1 MKSLKIL
8 FLFLL
13 STVSSYGQFN
23 MPSFKDVATT
33 FFSKYSFDSYESY
46 LKFQRKKDG
55 WYVSEDKYNN
65 PGNYFNTKLFWS
77 KESNKYTELDYPTTN
92 VDTSLISETVSKY
105 LNQINW
111 SYEEYQYQRNKYYG
125 YPGWDWDVIN
135 DDADKS
141 NITDSLLE
149 SKARA
154 YFNYASG
161 FIAEQFGDLFINND
175 TDRLPLKANDK
186 ISKSRIEMFL
196 FYELKAINAY
206 SEILKINP
214 DYVTRV
220 GNIGIKMANEYM
232 FTYLELLMAGDS
244 IKAKEFAYK
253 AQYPDSLLSL
263 SKSYLSTLPLNSIL
277 VTSGDNDTYP
287 LWYLQKVKN
296 FRTDI
301 SVLNYSLIGF
311 RRYFSLINQERK
323 QRLFSTKDTTYL
335 KDNFDY
341 FLFGNQT
348 GKSVQIDVKK
358 FLAHLEKGYNPYDT
372 VFIPYKGERLKKYYA
387 KNLFFE
393 NDKKKKSK
401 SFQIGDYLFMNDY
414 ILLDI
419 ITTSNKRKVFFTYN
433 IDLLSTLLT
442 QRENIYE
449 LTYGDK

>member
-8 FLFLL
+8 LLFLL
-13 STVSSYGQFN
+13 STVCSYGQFN
-23 MPSFKDVATT
+23 MPSFKDVVTT

-55 WYVSEDKYNN
+55 WFVSEDNYNN

-77 KESNKYTELDYPTTN
+77 KDGNKYTELDYSTTN
-92 VDTSLISETVSKY
+92 GDTSLISETVSKY
-105 LNQINW
+105 LTQINW

-135 DDADKS
+135 DDEDKS

-175 TDRLPLKANDK
+175 NDRLPLKANDK
-186 ISKSRIEMFL
+186 ISKSRIEKFL

-206 SEILKINP
+206 SEILKVNP

-220 GNIGIKMANEYM
+220 GNIRIKLANEYM

-263 SKSYLSTLPLNSIL
+263 SKSYLSALPLNSIL
-277 VTSGDNDTYP
+277 ITSGDNDTYP

-296 FRTDI
+296 YRPDI

-311 RRYFSLINQERK
+311 RMYLSLINQERK

-341 FLFGNQT
+341 FLLGNQSDE
-348 GKSVQIDVKK
+348 SVQIDVKK
-358 FLAHLEKGYNPYDT
+358 FLIHLEKGYNPYDT
-372 VFIPYKGERLKKYYA
+372 VFISYKGEKLKKYYA
-387 KNLFFE
+387 KKLFFV
-393 NDKKKKSK
+393 NDKKKRSK
-401 SFQIGDYLFMNDY
+401 SLQIGNYLFMNDY

-442 QRENIYE
+442 KRKNIYE
-449 LTYGDK
+449 LTYGNK